1 MASQIQILKV
11 HPEDEVSALSM
22 RLHVVLKE
30 FAASLC
36 DEVIVQLR
44 VKLFPDME
52 DDTFESVM
60 ILRSPS
66 EGTLAHE
73 EQLDVERVLEK
84 REGLEVCHGQFFKT
98 KITELFGVGVRRCLH

>member
-1 MASQIQILKV
+1 
-11 HPEDEVSALSM
+11 
-22 RLHVVLKE
+22 
-30 FAASLC
+30 
-36 DEVIVQLR
+36 VQLR

-73 EQLDVERVLEK
+73 GKLDVERVLKK
-84 REGLEVCHGQFFKT
+84 REDLEVCHRQFFKT
-98 KITELFGVGVRRCLH
+98 KSRS

>member
-1 MASQIQILKV
+1 MPKV
-11 HPEDEVSALSM
+11 HLKKEVSALAM
-22 RLHVVLKE
+22 GLNVTFKGV
-30 FAASLC
+30 ASLF
-36 DEVIVQLR
+36 DEVIVQLV
-44 VKLFPDME
+44 VKLLPDME

-84 REGLEVCHGQFFKT
+84 REGLKVCHGQFYET
-98 KITELFGVGVRRCLH
+98 KLTELFGVGARGCLH